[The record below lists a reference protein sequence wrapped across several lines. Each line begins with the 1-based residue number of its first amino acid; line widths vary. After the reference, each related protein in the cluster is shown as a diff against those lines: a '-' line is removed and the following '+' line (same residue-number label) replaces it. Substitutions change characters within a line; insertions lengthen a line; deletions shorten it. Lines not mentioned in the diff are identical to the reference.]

1 MLTEKQQE
9 IVDEIMDNFDF
20 ERVHKTMIALN
31 WGWVDKDDCELFS
44 TPEVYELKSHARK
57 LLKRSIEN
65 KESIKTGGFGVDK
78 DGDYISLKFIV
89 AEWDNYD

>member
-9 IVDEIMDNFDF
+9 IIDEIMDNFDF

-31 WGWVDKDDCELFS
+31 WGCGNGVPDLSDIKKSARCR
-44 TPEVYELKSHARK
+44 LKTAME
-57 LLKRSIEN
+57 EN
-65 KESIKTGGFGVDK
+65 VSCASGGFFVEK
-78 DGDYISLKFIV
+78 EGDYISLKFVV